1 MTHQH
6 RALIASL
13 SLFLERSVSSRIFLV
28 AGLHTGRAVLA
39 SFFEIAASSGL
50 VADENGIFE
59 HSVITGGQ
67 RIWKADRGSED
78 LVERKQWLVV
88 ARLKWSTDSLS
99 RNAGT

>member
-1 MTHQH
+1 MSHQH
-6 RALIASL
+6 SALVASL

-50 VADENGIFE
+50 VPDEHGISE

-67 RIWKADRGSED
+67 RIWKEDRGSED
-78 LVERKQWLVV
+78 SVERKQWLVV
-88 ARLKWSTDSLS
+88 TRLKWSTDSLLRIS
-99 RNAGT
+99 